1 MTVKNNS
8 LSDRLNEFKNNKNN
22 LEKQLLEV
30 SKEPPIVSFLNSL
43 ISISIFTIKSL
54 VYGFSSK
61 IIFNT
66 FWNFWQVI
74 CIGLCISFLLTYI
87 HRIIHPDNY

>member
-8 LSDRLNEFKNNKNN
+8 LSDHLNEFKNNKNR
-22 LEKQLLEV
+22 LEEKLLDV
-30 SKEPPIVSFLNSL
+30 STKNPIVDFLNSL
-43 ISISIFTIKSL
+43 ISLFVFIIKSL
-54 VYGFSSK
+54 IYGFSTK

-66 FWNFWQVI
+66 YWNFWQVI